1 MTETNSN
8 NEKKGL
14 NINTL
19 LNVITLV
26 GLIVLYVLFFT
37 NKTGTGDKPGID
49 SSAIEKLDENIPNI
63 AYVNSDSIIENYTLY
78 EEMQDDL
85 EKKQEEMQSQ
95 LQWKRSQFEK
105 DARAFYE
112 KLNSGGFLTRQSAE
126 EEQQKLAK
134 REQEIMEMSQKLS
147 NDLANIEI
155 KWHSKILDTI
165 TSFLKRYNTKKNYD
179 YILGYSKGGGILLAN
194 DSLDLTE
201 EILIKLNTQYAK
213 SKETGEEESKDGE

>member
-1 MTETNSN
+1 MTETNNN

-37 NKTGTGDKPGID
+37 NKTATDTPGMD

-78 EEMQDDL
+78 KEMQEEL

-147 NDLANIEI
+147 NDLANMEIE
-155 KWHSKILDTI
+155 WHSKILDTI
-165 TSFLKRYNTKKNYD
+165 TSFLKRYNTRKNYD

-194 DSLDLTE
+194 DSLDLTDE
-201 EILIKLNTQYAK
+201 VLKKLNMQYEK
-213 SKETGEEESKDGE
+213 SKEVDIEESKAGE